1 MLTGGI
7 GHAPERLSHAQQAV
21 FADVFGGFSLVEQF
35 LALVF
40 QALKA
45 AGHSLD
51 ADFRTDGFLTSGGEP
66 ADLSAGWEDIAQADT
81 QPIHRLTGI
90 QISAGAKTG
99 LRPCPVTIQQIG
111 RTAGN
116 MKDQD
121 RAVKQFAARRGK
133 KRGGDMAFLMREL
146 YEWDPP
152 CQRESCGGI
161 HPGKETGH
169 IGFFH
174 RTRPGRDPDGL
185 HGSQIG
191 LLGKFLQHLRQSS
204 GVMKHG
210 VALAKPKLSR
220 TYR

>member
-1 MLTGGI
+1 
-7 GHAPERLSHAQQAV
+7 
-21 FADVFGGFSLVEQF
+21 
-35 LALVF
+35 
-40 QALKA
+40 
-45 AGHSLD
+45 
-51 ADFRTDGFLTSGGEP
+51 
-66 ADLSAGWEDIAQADT
+66 
-81 QPIHRLTGI
+81 
-90 QISAGAKTG
+90 
-99 LRPCPVTIQQIG
+99 
-111 RTAGN
+111 

-133 KRGGDMAFLMREL
+133 KRGGDMAFLMREF

-220 TYR
+220 TYRQKLLGIANNLSGFRVKHGQRGCVIAGINAEGQHVGSSVAGAFSSPACSRATVPRSPLTNW